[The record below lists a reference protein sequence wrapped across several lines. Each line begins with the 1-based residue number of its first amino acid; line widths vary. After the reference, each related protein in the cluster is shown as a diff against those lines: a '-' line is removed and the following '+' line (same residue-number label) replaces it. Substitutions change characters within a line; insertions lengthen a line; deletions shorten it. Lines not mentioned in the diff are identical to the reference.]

1 MSKIEV
7 KDLHKSFGDNE
18 VLKGIDLTVEDGEVI
33 AVIGPS
39 GSGKST
45 LLRCLNKLEEP
56 TSGHV
61 VIDGVDLTVV
71 DSQVDALEHLVV
83 AERLVQTLDLDL
95 AHALNFLSRRFASSV
110 RSVITTK

>member
-1 MSKIEV
+1 MSKIAV
-7 KDLHKSFGDNE
+7 QNLHKSFGHNE
-18 VLKGIDLTVEDGEVI
+18 VLKGIDLTVEDGEVV

-71 DSQVDALEHLVV
+71 RQNLDVDAGDVV
-83 AERLVQTLDLDL
+83 AAKGRRVGISWDPAAERTLGEGVPSLEPE
-95 AHALNFLSRRFASSV
+95 APV
-110 RSVITTK
+110 G